1 MNDRN
6 VLLLGGGFIGTALAQ
21 HLAAVGKTVHVLA
34 RRSASANL
42 PQVHWHFGDM
52 QDRPLLDELLASC
65 ATVAHLASE
74 TTPGASSRN
83 PLREAGNLLPTLTL
97 LESLQKFPDKH
108 LIYFSSGGTLYGNP
122 AQLPVDE
129 QAPLSPLSFHGAGKA
144 AQEMLLQAFRAQGH
158 AVTILR
164 PANAYGP
171 GQPLKAGFGLVRTV
185 LEKISCRQPVEVW
198 GDGEAVRDFVYVDDV
213 AAACALFV
221 DRPDDSGTYNVG
233 SGEGCS
239 INALIRLAGQVAG
252 KVPEVIYRAA
262 RRSDVA
268 KVVLDIS
275 RLRAAG
281 WAPRTRLAE
290 GLSRTWKWL
299 QQQECRPASADF

>member
-1 MNDRN
+1 MNHQN
-6 VLLLGGGFIGTALAQ
+6 ILLLGGGFIGTALASQ
-21 HLAAVGKTVHVLA
+21 LATAGKTVQVLA
-34 RRSASANL
+34 RRPASAEF
-42 PQVHWHFGDM
+42 PRVHWQLGDM
-52 QDRPLLDELLASC
+52 QDRPLLEQLLAAC
-65 ATVAHLASE
+65 GTVIHLASE
-74 TTPGASSRN
+74 TTPGASARS
-83 PLREAGNLLPTLTL
+83 PLQEAGNLLPTLTL
-97 LESLQKFPDKH
+97 LDTLQQFPDRH

-122 AQLPVDE
+122 AQLPVTE
-129 QAPLSPLSFHGAGKA
+129 EARLAPLSFHGAGKA
-144 AQEMLLQAFRAQGH
+144 SQEMFLKALRAQGQ

-185 LEKISCRQPVEVW
+185 LEKIRCGQPIEVW

-213 AAACALFV
+213 VAACALFV

-239 INALIRLAGQVAG
+239 INALIRQAGEVAG
-252 KVPEVIYRAA
+252 RTPQMIYRAA

-268 KVVLDIS
+268 RVVLDVS

-281 WAPRTRLAE
+281 WVPRTGLVE
-290 GLSRTWKWL
+290 GLARTWNWL
-299 QQQECRPASADF
+299 NQ

>member
-21 HLAAVGKTVHVLA
+21 YLAAIGKTVHVLA
-34 RRSASANL
+34 RRPASAKL
-42 PQVHWHFGDM
+42 TQVHWHFGDM
-52 QDRPLLDELLASC
+52 QDRQLLEELLASC
-65 ATVAHLASE
+65 GTVVHLASE
-74 TTPGASSRN
+74 TTPGASARN

-97 LESLQKFPDKH
+97 LEILQKFPDTH

-129 QAPLSPLSFHGAGKA
+129 RAPLAPLSFHGAGKA
-144 AQEMLLQAFRAQGH
+144 AQEMFLQAFRAQGR

-171 GQPLKAGFGLVRTV
+171 GQPHKAGFGLVRTV
-185 LEKISCRQPVEVW
+185 LENIRRDVPIEVW

-213 AAACALFV
+213 ASACALFV
-221 DRPDDSGTYNVG
+221 DRPDDSGTYNVA
-233 SGEGCS
+233 SGVGCS
-239 INALIRLAGQVAG
+239 INALIRLAGEVA
-252 KVPEVIYRAA
+252 KQTPQVIYRAA

-275 RLRAAG
+275 RLRATG
-281 WAPRTRLAE
+281 WVPRTGLAE
-290 GLSRTWKWL
+290 GLARTWLWL
-299 QQQECRPASADF
+299 NQ